1 MLATGLLAA
10 ASLAAPAPGGGPVQP
25 GAPAATPAMPATPPA
40 GAGARAAKPTL
51 GCLIS
56 PERTADI
63 GSPVL
68 GVVSDIKVDAGS
80 FVQAGQTLVVLQSNV
95 EQAGLQAAQARSSID
110 ADVNAARANLLLAE
124 QRHKRASELL
134 AEGFVSNQAVEQ
146 ARAEREV
153 ASQKLQQARGQ
164 QQVSREEMR
173 VVQAQLSQRTVRS
186 PFNGVVVERFV
197 NTGERVEDKPLLR
210 LAMLDPLKVEVVMP
224 ATRWGSVAIQDTI
237 AVTPELPGAVSV
249 HGRVTYV
256 DKVIDA
262 ASNTFRVRLALPNPG
277 NKLPAGARCK
287 VDLPGMSVISS
298 PGAPA
303 APAAR
308 RSL

>member
-10 ASLAAPAPGGGPVQP
+10 SSLAAPAPGG
-25 GAPAATPAMPATPPA
+25 APAQPVAPSSPVAPPA

-68 GVVSDIKVDAGS
+68 GVVSEIKVDAGS
-80 FVQAGQTLVVLQSNV
+80 FVQAGQTLVVLQSSV

-110 ADVNAARANLLLAE
+110 ADVNAAKANLLLAE
-124 QRHKRASELL
+124 QRHKRATELL
-134 AEGFVSNQAVEQ
+134 AEGFVSDQAVEQ

-224 ATRWGSVAIQDTI
+224 ATRWGSVAMQDTI
-237 AVTPELPGAVSV
+237 AVTPDLPGAGSMQ
-249 HGRVTYV
+249 GRVTYV